1 MNKGFASSKV
11 ILTLLNNS
19 RVATVRDTQLS
30 KKPILLGVLKQAIK
44 DYARR
49 MTEQHNQFNKSYRM
63 TISDFLSQAVGNQKS
78 TTSFTLGLFSAAEV
92 RKDSV
97 ANGIFTDLVS
107 QLMVEILEDSHKTS
121 EAR

>member
-1 MNKGFASSKV
+1 
-11 ILTLLNNS
+11 
-19 RVATVRDTQLS
+19 
-30 KKPILLGVLKQAIK
+30 
-44 DYARR
+44 
-49 MTEQHNQFNKSYRM
+49 MTN
-63 TISDFLSQAVGNQKS
+63 SDFLSQAVGNQKS

>member
-11 ILTLLNNS
+11 ILTLLNNKQ
-19 RVATVRDTQLS
+19 VAAMRDTSLS
-30 KKPILLGVLKQAIK
+30 KEPILLGVLKQAIK

-63 TISDFLSQAVGNQKS
+63 TISDFLAQAIGNQKS

-97 ANGIFTDLVS
+97 ANGIFSDLVS
-107 QLMVEILEDSHKTS
+107 QLMTEILEDSRRTS
-121 EAR
+121 EAQ